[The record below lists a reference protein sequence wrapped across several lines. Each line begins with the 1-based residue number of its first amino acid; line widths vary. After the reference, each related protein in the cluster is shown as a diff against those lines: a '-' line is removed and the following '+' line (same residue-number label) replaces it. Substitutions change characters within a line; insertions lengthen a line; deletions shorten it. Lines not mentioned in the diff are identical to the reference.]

1 MSKNFSKI
9 LSLVAGLI
17 GLIAFYYFVRIV
29 MTGDDTLETDLEAQ
43 ASIISPFITF
53 AKWILIATGLIAVV
67 FSMINLV
74 KHPKVLKRSLIGV
87 GVMAVLSFASDAAV
101 TDTVGRV
108 LEDGE
113 AGPVSKWVS
122 TGINFSG
129 ILGVIGLAFFLVD
142 FSRSLVK

>member
-53 AKWILIATGLIAVV
+53 AKWILIFAMLAGRLEI
-67 FSMINLV
+67 FSILV
-74 KHPKVLKRSLIGV
+74 L
-87 GVMAVLSFASDAAV
+87 
-101 TDTVGRV
+101 
-108 LEDGE
+108 
-113 AGPVSKWVS
+113 
-122 TGINFSG
+122 FSPT
-129 ILGVIGLAFFLVD
+129 FWRD
-142 FSRSLVK
+142 

>member
-87 GVMAVLSFASDAAV
+87 AVMADN
-101 TDTVGRV
+101 
-108 LEDGE
+108 DGMH
-113 AGPVSKWVS
+113 KWQKE
-122 TGINFSG
+122 
-129 ILGVIGLAFFLVD
+129 LVECWKM
-142 FSRSLVK
+142 VKQDLCRNG